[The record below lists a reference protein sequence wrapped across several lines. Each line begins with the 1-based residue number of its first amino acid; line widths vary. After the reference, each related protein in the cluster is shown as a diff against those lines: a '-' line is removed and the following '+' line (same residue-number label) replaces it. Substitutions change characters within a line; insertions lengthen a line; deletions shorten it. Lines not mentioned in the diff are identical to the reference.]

1 MRKNNDVKAILFLLY
16 TLLIALF
23 GFLGCF
29 SFYIYQNEK
38 ISEEEIQVAK
48 ADSQAIMMI
57 EPVALPEDDY
67 EFDENQNTIQI
78 TPKEPEPEPPVV
90 TSNEEFYY
98 TQLESNS
105 KGIYTAL
112 KNGKNSLIYGNKPIN
127 IPNNLRE
134 IILDSNGEEKIKGIF
149 TIAMNAFEY
158 DNPEVFYIDYS
169 KFTLYYEDDGLG
181 NYKNYLKNGDEVNNY
196 YEDAFSNESDVK
208 KAQEEIDLIVEGII
222 EDANNMNSD
231 YDKIKYVHDW
241 LVKNIEYD
249 ETLNKANRN
258 NIYGAFVEKQVTC
271 GGYAKAFKYI
281 MDKLN
286 IECIIV
292 QGKATDNGNTEY
304 HAWNFVKLNREWY
317 GIDCTWDD
325 PVIVGG
331 PKTNEVYYTYFLK
344 GEKEFE
350 NTHEV
355 FDTFYGTDVK
365 IEYPSLSSNGI

>member
-1 MRKNNDVKAILFLLY
+1 MKKNSDVKAILFLLY
-16 TLLIALF
+16 TLLIALI
-23 GFLGCF
+23 GFLGYF

-38 ISEEEIQVAK
+38 TPEKELQVAK
-48 ADSQAIMMI
+48 ADNQAIMMI
-57 EPVALPEDDY
+57 EPVITPEDDF
-67 EFDENQNTIQI
+67 EENQNTIQI
-78 TPKEPEPEPPVV
+78 IPKDPEPVTPVI
-90 TSNEEFYY
+90 TDNDEFYY
-98 TQLESNS
+98 TQLENYS

-112 KNGKNSLIYGNKPIN
+112 KNGKSSLIVGNKSIIVPNSLKEVIV
-127 IPNNLRE
+127 
-134 IILDSNGEEKIKGIF
+134 DSNGEEKIKGIF

-158 DNPEVFYIDYS
+158 DNPDMFYLDIS

-181 NYKNYLKNGDEVNNY
+181 NYKNYLKNSDENNNY
-196 YEDAFSNESDVK
+196 FEDAFSSEHDVK
-208 KAQEEIDLIVEGII
+208 NAQKEINLVTDEII
-222 EDANNMNSD
+222 RNASNMNSD
-231 YDKIKYVHDW
+231 YDRIKYVHDW
-241 LVKNIEYD
+241 LVENIEYD

-271 GGYAKAFKYI
+271 GGYAKAFKYL

-304 HAWNFVKLNREWY
+304 HAWNFVKLNGEWY

-350 NTHEV
+350 NTHEI

-365 IEYPSLSSNGI
+365 IEYPTLSPNEF